1 MSSRNLLF
9 LVPLVLFFVNI
20 CIFLPFLSDDA
31 LISLRYSTRF
41 VSGQGLTW
49 NDGERVEGYSDLL
62 WVLLVSGLLAV
73 GLPGILSLRV
83 LGILF
88 SVLFLAGIFAHYRN
102 KRLIVL
108 VPLLFAALSAP
119 LAVWALGGLEQ
130 PLVLFLV
137 SLSVPLL
144 WRAMDRGR
152 ASPWILSSIPLAFLC
167 LTRPDGALF
176 TVSAFL
182 AVLFFGGGRKS
193 LWLVLLPVL
202 FISGQTLFRL
212 QYYDDWIPNTA
223 RIKVHPSLSTV
234 LCGAKY
240 VITGL
245 LALFPL
251 SALSLAGFLKGVR
264 SRCFRLVLP
273 GVMAGSWL
281 LYILVVG
288 GDFFPAWRHFLPVI
302 PLFTWQSA
310 EFLCGVS
317 GGKRLSFVMLLAL
330 VVFVVLQYTLPSNRA
345 GLEEHWEWDA
355 RVTALALREAFGDV
369 SPLVAVTAAGSIPYW
384 TGFPSLDMLG
394 LNDRYLGLHPG
405 HGHGECI
412 PMHSVCNA
420 DYVLSRNPDIVSFN
434 AAGDTTGLPVARALV
449 ADHRFT
455 GVYSRAVFRGDY
467 PYTRYGL
474 LWFNRNS
481 SVLGVGVSGDT
492 LRIPP
497 WFLGEN
503 KHTICFLAD
512 GIPGTAITPGR
523 PARGFF
529 PELAG
534 GSWHCISPSGVSVRI
549 GSNCSLEVTASDS
562 VFLKELVLVR
572 GDTLCIV
579 SANGLRKTGKT
590 LCNVTN
596 IATKMGVFVTSI
608 VFEKAASGFSR
619 S

>member
-1 MSSRNLLF
+1 MN
-9 LVPLVLFFVNI
+9 VLT
-20 CIFLPFLSDDA
+20 FLPFLSDDA
-31 LISLRYSTRF
+31 LISLRYSSRF
-41 VSGQGLTW
+41 VSGRGLTW
-49 NDGERVEGYSDLL
+49 NDGERVEGYSNLL

-83 LGILF
+83 LGIIC
-88 SVLFLAGIFAHYRN
+88 SVLFLAGVLVHYRN
-102 KRLIVL
+102 KRLIAL
-108 VPLLFAALSAP
+108 SPLLFAALSAP
-119 LAVWALGGLEQ
+119 LAVWAVGGLEQ
-130 PLVLFLV
+130 PLVLLLV

-144 WRAMDRGR
+144 WRAMDIGR
-152 ASPWILSSIPLAFLC
+152 ASSWIFSSMPLAFLC

-176 TVSAFL
+176 TASAFL
-182 AVLFFGGGRKS
+182 VVLLFGGGRKS
-193 LWLVLLPVL
+193 LWLILFPVL

-212 QYYDDWIPNTA
+212 HYYGDWIPNTA
-223 RIKVHPSLSTV
+223 RIKVHPSPYTV

-240 VITGL
+240 VMTGL

-273 GVMAGSWL
+273 GVMAGAWL

-288 GDFFPAWRHFLPVI
+288 GDFFPAWRQFLPVI
-302 PLFTWQSA
+302 PLFTWLSG
-310 EFLCGVS
+310 EFLCKIS
-317 GGKRLSFVMLLAL
+317 CRKSLSFVMLLAL
-330 VVFVVLQYTLPSNRA
+330 IAFGVLQYTMPSNRA
-345 GLEEHWEWDA
+345 GLEENWEWDA

-405 HGHGECI
+405 HGQGECI
-412 PMHSVCNA
+412 PLHSVCNT
-420 DYVLSRNPDIVSFN
+420 DYILSRNPDIVSFN

-449 ADHRFT
+449 ADPRFT
-455 GVYSRAVFRGDY
+455 GAYSRVVFRGDY

-481 SVLGVGVSGDT
+481 DVLGVGVSGDT

-503 KHTICFLAD
+503 KHTTCFLANGVP
-512 GIPGTAITPGR
+512 GISITPGR
-523 PARGFF
+523 PARGVF

-534 GSWHCISPSGVSVRI
+534 GSWQCISPYGVSVCT

-572 GDTLCIV
+572 GDTLSIV
-579 SANGLRKTGKT
+579 SESGLRQNG
-590 LCNVTN
+590 
-596 IATKMGVFVTSI
+596 
-608 VFEKAASGFSR
+608 
-619 S
+619 

>member
-9 LVPLVLFFVNI
+9 MVPLVLFFVNV

-31 LISLRYSTRF
+31 LISLRYSSRF

-88 SVLFLAGIFAHYRN
+88 SVLFLAGIFAHYRD

-108 VPLLFAALSAP
+108 APLLFAALSAP
-119 LAVWALGGLEQ
+119 LAVWAVGGLEQ
-130 PLVLFLV
+130 PLVLLLV

-152 ASPWILSSIPLAFLC
+152 ASSWILSSIPLAFLC

-182 AVLFFGGGRKS
+182 AVLCFGGGRKS
-193 LWLVLLPVL
+193 LWLILLPVL

-212 QYYDDWIPNTA
+212 QYYGDWIPNTA
-223 RIKVHPSLSTV
+223 RIKVQLSPNTA

-251 SALSLAGFLKGVR
+251 SALSLACFLKGVR

-281 LYILVVG
+281 LYILAVG
-288 GDFFPAWRHFLPVI
+288 GDFFPAWRHFLPVV
-302 PLFTWQSA
+302 PLFTWLSA
-310 EFLCGVS
+310 EFLCSIS
-317 GGKRLSFVMLLAL
+317 GGKGLSLLTLLAL
-330 VVFVVLQYTLPSNRA
+330 IPFVVVQYTLPPNRA
-345 GLEEHWEWDA
+345 GLEENWEWDA

-369 SPLVAVTAAGSIPYW
+369 SPLIAVTAAGSIPYW

-394 LNDRYLGLHPG
+394 LNDRYLGMHPG
-405 HGHGECI
+405 HGQGECI
-412 PMHSVCNA
+412 PLHSVCNTE
-420 DYVLSRNPDIVSFN
+420 YILSRNPDIVSFN
-434 AAGDTTGLPVARALV
+434 AAGDTSGLPVARALV
-449 ADHRFT
+449 ADPRFT
-455 GVYSRAVFRGDY
+455 GSYRRAVFRGDY

-481 SVLGVGVSGDT
+481 DVLGVRVSGDT

-497 WFLGEN
+497 WFLGGN
-503 KHTICFLAD
+503 KRTICFLANGVP
-512 GIPGTAITPGR
+512 GISITPGR
-523 PARGFF
+523 PAQGVF
-529 PELAG
+529 PELAEA
-534 GSWHCISPSGVSVRI
+534 SWQCISPSDVSVSI

-562 VFLKELVLVR
+562 LFLKELVLVR
-572 GDTLCIV
+572 GETLCIV
-579 SANGLRKTGKT
+579 SESGLRQ
-590 LCNVTN
+590 NW
-596 IATKMGVFVTSI
+596 
-608 VFEKAASGFSR
+608 
-619 S
+619 

>member
-1 MSSRNLLF
+1 M
-9 LVPLVLFFVNI
+9 VPLVLFFVNI

-288 GDFFPAWRHFLPVI
+288 ETSFPPGDTSFRLFLSSPGSRQNSSAVFPAVN
-302 PLFTWQSA
+302 A
-310 EFLCGVS
+310 
-317 GGKRLSFVMLLAL
+317 
-330 VVFVVLQYTLPSNRA
+330 
-345 GLEEHWEWDA
+345 
-355 RVTALALREAFGDV
+355 
-369 SPLVAVTAAGSIPYW
+369 
-384 TGFPSLDMLG
+384 FPS
-394 LNDRYLGLHPG
+394 
-405 HGHGECI
+405 
-412 PMHSVCNA
+412 
-420 DYVLSRNPDIVSFN
+420 
-434 AAGDTTGLPVARALV
+434 
-449 ADHRFT
+449 
-455 GVYSRAVFRGDY
+455 
-467 PYTRYGL
+467 
-474 LWFNRNS
+474 
-481 SVLGVGVSGDT
+481 
-492 LRIPP
+492 
-497 WFLGEN
+497 
-503 KHTICFLAD
+503 
-512 GIPGTAITPGR
+512 
-523 PARGFF
+523 
-529 PELAG
+529 
-534 GSWHCISPSGVSVRI
+534 
-549 GSNCSLEVTASDS
+549 
-562 VFLKELVLVR
+562 
-572 GDTLCIV
+572 
-579 SANGLRKTGKT
+579 
-590 LCNVTN
+590 
-596 IATKMGVFVTSI
+596 
-608 VFEKAASGFSR
+608 
-619 S
+619 